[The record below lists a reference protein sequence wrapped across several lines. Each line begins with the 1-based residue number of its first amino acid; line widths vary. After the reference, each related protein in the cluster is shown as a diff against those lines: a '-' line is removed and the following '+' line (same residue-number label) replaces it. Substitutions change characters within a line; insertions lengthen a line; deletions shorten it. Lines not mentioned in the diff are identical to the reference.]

1 MMTRRKIEILGAALW
16 FSVGTARMSFAQEQ
30 GTGPAGSETTPAK
43 HNPSSSADV
52 PPEGNLVSKTSQ
64 GMRMGLVGT
73 FVGDQREIW
82 TSPARLRLS
91 DTEWLFPLS
100 GITARRLVTAR
111 DFIPQLARTADT
123 LRRCTYRAN

>member
-1 MMTRRKIEILGAALW
+1 MMTRRQIEILGAALL

-64 GMRMGLVGT
+64 GMRMGLVGR
-73 FVGDQREIW
+73 FVGDHREIS
-82 TSPARLRLS
+82 TSPARLRFS
-91 DTEWLFPLS
+91 DTATLIPLTVM
-100 GITARRLVTAR
+100 TAGLMVTDR
-111 DFIPQLARTADT
+111 DFSTHLSPNPTTIRQ
-123 LRRCTYRAN
+123 

>member
-64 GMRMGLVGT
+64 GMRMGLVGR

-82 TSPARLRLS
+82 TSPARLRFS
-91 DTEWLFPLS
+91 DTEWLVPVG
-100 GITARRLVTAR
+100 GITPRLMEADP
-111 DFIPQLARTADT
+111 DFST
-123 LRRCTYRAN
+123 